1 MILRKFCLSL
11 HPLICLQAMSE
22 LILPLNGW
30 AAGKLEKSFAVGK
43 EFFQAFENEEIIGAD
58 VNVKCKASKRG
69 QEILLDLEMGG
80 HVTVVCD
87 RCLENLDLPV
97 SVSAAL
103 VSRTEEGGDESAD
116 GREVLLHEVTDQ
128 QLDLGQIVYDY
139 ICLSLPMQRVHPEGK
154 CNPDTVRFLGRTI
167 EVPDSGDDQN
177 PFSVLKGLFDVK

>member
-1 MILRKFCLSL
+1 
-11 HPLICLQAMSE
+11 
-22 LILPLNGW
+22 
-30 AAGKLEKSFAVGK
+30 
-43 EFFQAFENEEIIGAD
+43 
-58 VNVKCKASKRG
+58 
-69 QEILLDLEMGG
+69 
-80 HVTVVCD
+80 
-87 RCLENLDLPV
+87 
-97 SVSAAL
+97 
-103 VSRTEEGGDESAD
+103 DESAD